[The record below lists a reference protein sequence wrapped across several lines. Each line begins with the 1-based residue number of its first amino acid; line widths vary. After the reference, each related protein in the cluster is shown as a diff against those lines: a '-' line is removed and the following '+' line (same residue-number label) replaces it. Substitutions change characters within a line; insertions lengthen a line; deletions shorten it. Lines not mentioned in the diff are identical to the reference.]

1 MKGLLK
7 VILMTAQ
14 KGKRS
19 TVEKASIFLKN
30 TDIVMS
36 TMLLEKWTLK
46 ATLAKSQMER
56 RSCKKGDPCYKV
68 AKNLAEL
75 YSSVLWKV

>member
-1 MKGLLK
+1 M
-7 VILMTAQ
+7 ILAKAERQETA
-14 KGKRS
+14 G
-19 TVEKASIFLKN
+19 EKASIFLKN
-30 TDIVMS
+30 TEIVMS

-68 AKNLAEL
+68 VKNLAEL